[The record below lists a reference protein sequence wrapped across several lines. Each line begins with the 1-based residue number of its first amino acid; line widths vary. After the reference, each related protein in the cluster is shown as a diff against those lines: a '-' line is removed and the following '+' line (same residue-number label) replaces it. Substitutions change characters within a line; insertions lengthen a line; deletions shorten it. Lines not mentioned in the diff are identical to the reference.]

1 MDSSV
6 AQSRSRSTNMESKG
20 NKSSSAL
27 LFGLSFNLFLT
38 LGSLGFTCYSLH
50 RFDSRLTTVETDLLV
65 VNHPDQFANRVI
77 VKPTSTHLPPSGSP
91 RKEGVSKRAIDR
103 PAMCRKCS
111 SPCLNANRPRSVS
124 CFSLHVVSKDSISVV
139 DDLLV

>member
-1 MDSSV
+1 MHSSV
-6 AQSRSRSTNMESKG
+6 AQCRSRSTNMESKS

-50 RFDSRLTTVETDLLV
+50 RFDSRLTTVEKDLLI

-77 VKPTSTHLPPSGSP
+77 VKPTSTHLPPSGSR
-91 RKEGVSKRAIDR
+91 RKEGFSKRAVDR
-103 PAMCRKCS
+103 PVMCRKCS
-111 SPCLNANRPRSVS
+111 SPCLNANRPRNVS
-124 CFSLHVVSKDSISVV
+124 CFSFHVVSKNSISNL
-139 DDLLV
+139 DDLFV